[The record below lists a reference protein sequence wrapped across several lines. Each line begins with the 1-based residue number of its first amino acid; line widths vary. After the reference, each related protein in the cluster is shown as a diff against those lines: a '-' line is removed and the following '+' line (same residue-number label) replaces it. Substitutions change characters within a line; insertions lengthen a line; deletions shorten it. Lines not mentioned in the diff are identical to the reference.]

1 MSFSKGI
8 IAQKIILSLSSKDSL
23 ENITIN
29 RIDYQKSHTSLK
41 SVHKEINSFSKKL
54 KLVGYFN
61 NSIKSSILKD
71 SIHTTIF
78 DLGTKTKKV
87 IIKIPDSHTNSL
99 QLKTNKGRI
108 ELKIENLSVF
118 LNSISNKLEKNGES
132 FSKAFLKNIILKE
145 NILYAELSITQTLKR
160 KIDRVIIKGY
170 DNFPKSYIS
179 KFLNIKPNTIF
190 NQRKLKDISQGLKS
204 LSFIDEI
211 KPPEILFSKDST
223 LIYLYLK
230 KKNNNFFDG
239 LISFNSKENGNGLVF
254 NGHLDLELNN
264 ILNTGEQFKLLWKA
278 NGEER
283 QSLQISTKIPY
294 IFNSSFTPSFR
305 FNIYKQDSTFLNTKF
320 SSKISY
326 DINQKTSL
334 RLTLNSE
341 SSESILNNNTNIQ
354 SFNNL
359 FLGSEL
365 IYQKP
370 SNSSF
375 FKNKFYLKTSFS
387 FGNRR
392 FSNSKTNQF
401 KTTIISSY
409 LIQLINRSYIF
420 LKSEAGYLNSNN
432 YLTNELYR
440 LGGINS
446 IRGFLTESTFTP
458 KYFYSNIEYRYL
470 TSNRSYLYSITDIG
484 FYKSQSLLNKNLTS
498 IGIGY
503 LFPIKNSYIN
513 ISYILNKTDNSSF
526 SFNNSI
532 IGIKFKSFF

>member
-8 IAQKIILSLSSKDSL
+8 IAQKITLSLSSKDSL

-41 SVHKEINSFSKKL
+41 SIHKEINSFSKKL

-78 DLGTKTKKV
+78 DLGTKTEKV

-108 ELKIENLSVF
+108 ELKIENLSIF

-145 NILYAELSITQTLKR
+145 NILYAELRITQTLKR

-230 KKNNNFFDG
+230 KKNNNSFDG

-283 QSLQISTKIPY
+283 QSFQISTKIPY

-305 FNIYKQDSTFLNTKF
+305 FNI
-320 SSKISY
+320 
-326 DINQKTSL
+326 
-334 RLTLNSE
+334 
-341 SSESILNNNTNIQ
+341 
-354 SFNNL
+354 
-359 FLGSEL
+359 
-365 IYQKP
+365 
-370 SNSSF
+370 
-375 FKNKFYLKTSFS
+375 
-387 FGNRR
+387 
-392 FSNSKTNQF
+392 
-401 KTTIISSY
+401 
-409 LIQLINRSYIF
+409 
-420 LKSEAGYLNSNN
+420 
-432 YLTNELYR
+432 
-440 LGGINS
+440 
-446 IRGFLTESTFTP
+446 
-458 KYFYSNIEYRYL
+458 
-470 TSNRSYLYSITDIG
+470 
-484 FYKSQSLLNKNLTS
+484 
-498 IGIGY
+498 
-503 LFPIKNSYIN
+503 
-513 ISYILNKTDNSSF
+513 
-526 SFNNSI
+526 
-532 IGIKFKSFF
+532 